1 MFKANR
7 YSLRENVRSTKP
19 SNGTNG
25 TRRALGDI
33 SNNTS
38 TNGVQNVTKKFSDLS
53 ANGSKRPSPP
63 VENRTNGT
71 TRPASFNRVSPKQ
84 NWVDIDA
91 ADVANPQACVA
102 YVNDIYDHFFNTEGK
117 FGPSAGYISKQADIN
132 EKMRS
137 ILIDWLVEVHL
148 KFRLKTETL
157 YLCVNIIDRYLE
169 RAQVG
174 RSKLQLLGVTCLL
187 LAAKYEEIYPPEVRD
202 LVYVTDKAYTR
213 QQILKMESAVVN
225 TFKFKLTVPTHYKFL
240 VRFIKAAQCDTRTKL
255 IAYYFCE
262 KTLTEY
268 SMLKYKPSTISAAA
282 VYLSLKAV
290 NLTPWTPTLEHYSG
304 YQVGDIAQ
312 CAKDIIAIVQKAS
325 GASLQAIRKKYS
337 QQKFGDAAGAAAT
350 VTSV

>member
-157 YLCVNIIDRYLE
+157 
-169 RAQVG
+169 
-174 RSKLQLLGVTCLL
+174 
-187 LAAKYEEIYPPEVRD
+187 
-202 LVYVTDKAYTR
+202 
-213 QQILKMESAVVN
+213 
-225 TFKFKLTVPTHYKFL
+225 
-240 VRFIKAAQCDTRTKL
+240 
-255 IAYYFCE
+255 
-262 KTLTEY
+262 
-268 SMLKYKPSTISAAA
+268 
-282 VYLSLKAV
+282 
-290 NLTPWTPTLEHYSG
+290 
-304 YQVGDIAQ
+304 
-312 CAKDIIAIVQKAS
+312 
-325 GASLQAIRKKYS
+325 
-337 QQKFGDAAGAAAT
+337 
-350 VTSV
+350 